1 MATSAITRRC
11 VFSAFA
17 QCRNAHTNSNSS
29 GLPKKGTFS
38 SINTALKNNSLT
50 SRRSLQSIAQTKDV
64 KGRRRHAINDAI
76 DVGAKNIASD
86 PCLSS
91 VTLGELREAKYL
103 SQKLQEKIMR
113 WIWEG
118 ESWSVFAENDI
129 QITRVKLLPDFKTLK
144 IYWSATGGHYVDKTI
159 QRLLDESVSVDIE
172 ERMKSQNLPGEIMPR
187 IDFVADTLHLQASEL
202 ASGKN
207 MQHPPLSHH
216 DKDTFSELTMMKTQ
230 TGISSLKMVEPTLA
244 NGANLEHLEEDFIER
259 SQIQGLDYKTV
270 LAEILNNPSCLRY

>member
-1 MATSAITRRC
+1 MLNNYFHMHDYREAIVNHNGGSQPSMIIFRKMATSAITRRC

-118 ESWSVFAENDI
+118 ESWSVFAEFTDY
-129 QITRVKLLPDFKTLK
+129 RK
-144 IYWSATGGHYVDKTI
+144 
-159 QRLLDESVSVDIE
+159 
-172 ERMKSQNLPGEIMPR
+172 
-187 IDFVADTLHLQASEL
+187 
-202 ASGKN
+202 
-207 MQHPPLSHH
+207 
-216 DKDTFSELTMMKTQ
+216 
-230 TGISSLKMVEPTLA
+230 ISSFQKKINVTT
-244 NGANLEHLEEDFIER
+244 I
-259 SQIQGLDYKTV
+259 V
-270 LAEILNNPSCLRY
+270 

>member
-1 MATSAITRRC
+1 MGIPGGSEKVEGRFSLPTKNLFQYSRFRGQRRKLHIPYLGKWQLPQSPED
-11 VFSAFA
+11 VFFSAFA
-17 QCRNAHTNSNSS
+17 QCRNAHANSNSS

-129 QITRVKLLPDFKTLK
+129 QITR
-144 IYWSATGGHYVDKTI
+144 
-159 QRLLDESVSVDIE
+159 
-172 ERMKSQNLPGEIMPR
+172 
-187 IDFVADTLHLQASEL
+187 
-202 ASGKN
+202 
-207 MQHPPLSHH
+207 
-216 DKDTFSELTMMKTQ
+216 
-230 TGISSLKMVEPTLA
+230 
-244 NGANLEHLEEDFIER
+244 
-259 SQIQGLDYKTV
+259 
-270 LAEILNNPSCLRY
+270 